1 MRSCGAA
8 TRCPRR
14 SWTARMP
21 WAARFGASLALVSLL
36 ELLLAE
42 VLPAAGRTI
51 DLFVL
56 LVILS
61 SLGGNSLQGVTGGL
75 AAGVVQDTLSA
86 SPFGL
91 HALACCVVGYGVA
104 RLSQRIVT
112 SQRLVASLLVAVG
125 TLVHQAI
132 VLGLLM
138 VLEVGEP
145 SGGAVPLRVVATT
158 AIGVPGLWL
167 FNRAQA
173 WADER
178 RTLKEGRAR
187 LR

>member
-1 MRSCGAA
+1 
-8 TRCPRR
+8 
-14 SWTARMP
+14 MP
-21 WAARFGASLALVSLL
+21 WAARFGASLALVSLV

-61 SLGGNSLQGVTGGL
+61 SLAGNSLQGVIGGL
-75 AAGVVQDTLSA
+75 AAGLVQDTLSA

-112 SQRLVASLLVAVG
+112 SQRLVASLLVGHIVG
-125 TLVHQAI
+125 AI
-132 VLGLLM
+132 LDD
-138 VLEVGEP
+138 
-145 SGGAVPLRVVATT
+145 
-158 AIGVPGLWL
+158 
-167 FNRAQA
+167 
-173 WADER
+173 DER
-178 RTLKEGRAR
+178 AALLEIAEMAASPPGSEGSE
-187 LR
+187 

>member
-1 MRSCGAA
+1 
-8 TRCPRR
+8 
-14 SWTARMP
+14 MP
-21 WAARFGASLALVSLL
+21 WAARFAASLALVSLV

-56 LVILS
+56 LVVLG
-61 SLGGNSLQGVTGGL
+61 SLAGNSLQGFAGGL
-75 AAGVVQDTLSA
+75 VAGLVQDALST

-91 HALACCVVGYGVA
+91 HGLACCVVGYGVA
-104 RLSQRIVT
+104 RLSQRVDT
-112 SQRLVASLLVAVG
+112 GQRTVALLLVAVG

-132 VLGLLM
+132 VLGLLRFLA
-138 VLEVGEP
+138 VAEF
-145 SGGAVPLRVVATT
+145 GGAVVPLRVAATT
-158 AIGVPGLWL
+158 AIGLPSLWL

-173 WADER
+173 WVDER

-187 LR
+187 PR

>member
-1 MRSCGAA
+1 
-8 TRCPRR
+8 
-14 SWTARMP
+14 MP
-21 WAARFGASLALVSLL
+21 WAARFAASLALVSLV

-56 LVILS
+56 LVVLG
-61 SLGGNSLQGVTGGL
+61 SLAGNSLQGVAGGL
-75 AAGVVQDTLSA
+75 VAGLVQDMLST

-104 RLSQRIVT
+104 RLSQRVDT
-112 SQRLVASLLVAVG
+112 GQRTVALLLVAVG

-132 VLGLLM
+132 VLGLLRF
-138 VLEVGEP
+138 LEVAEF
-145 SGGAVPLRVVATT
+145 GGAVVPLRVLATT
-158 AIGVPGLWL
+158 AVGLPSLWL

-173 WADER
+173 WVDER

-187 LR
+187 PR